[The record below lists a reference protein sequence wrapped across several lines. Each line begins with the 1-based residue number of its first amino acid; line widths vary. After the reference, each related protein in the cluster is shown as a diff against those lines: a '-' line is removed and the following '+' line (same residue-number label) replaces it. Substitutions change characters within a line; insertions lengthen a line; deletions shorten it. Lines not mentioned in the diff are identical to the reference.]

1 MLVGDIYGGMDYSK
15 IGLTSTAIASSF
27 GKAVSEDKELEE
39 YKPEDVAR
47 SLLRM
52 ISNNIGQIAYLNA
65 LRFGLKKI
73 FFGGFFIG
81 GHAYTMDTISV
92 AVDFW

>member
-1 MLVGDIYGGMDYSK
+1 MLCNVGSHFLVTWEQ

-52 ISNNIGQIAYLNA
+52 ISNNIGQVRSDKRNFQI
-65 LRFGLKKI
+65 
-73 FFGGFFIG
+73 
-81 GHAYTMDTISV
+81 
-92 AVDFW
+92 

>member
-1 MLVGDIYGGMDYSK
+1 MLCSVSSHFLVTWEQ

-27 GKAVSEDKELEE
+27 GKAISEDKELEE

-52 ISNNIGQIAYLNA
+52 ISNNIGQVSAEKLNF
-65 LRFGLKKI
+65 R
-73 FFGGFFIG
+73 
-81 GHAYTMDTISV
+81 DT
-92 AVDFW
+92 